1 MFAWFG
7 CRFLREKIGLS
18 LPAFEMRNCGQ
29 KCPFMLPSP
38 CVAAV
43 QSIEYPMA
51 DRSFCANTREKEEE
65 EEVDVSTK
73 IKKGGGAT

>member
-1 MFAWFG
+1 MPFHA
-7 CRFLREKIGLS
+7 LS
-18 LPAFEMRNCGQ
+18 
-29 KCPFMLPSP
+29 SP

-65 EEVDVSTK
+65 EEEEEVDDVSTK
-73 IKKGGGAT
+73 IKKGGAT